1 MNSTNNSALT
11 SENSKTYLIA
21 AMAVVAIIVAVL
33 SSTQTVR
40 NYFSPASTGTTQRS
54 ILAKI
59 FTSYDDINYV
69 IFKIRTDEG
78 IEVEIYEKDPTTYFQ
93 KLKQKFSFPDD
104 KDAFLMVDGNSI
116 SLALSDVDQNG
127 TMDIVVPTVD
137 QYGLSRLNVF
147 KYNTDLK
154 QFSQSIDG
162 E

>member
-1 MNSTNNSALT
+1 MNSTNNSAST
-11 SENSKTYLIA
+11 IENSKTYLIA
-21 AMAVVAIIVAVL
+21 SMAVVAIVFAIL
-33 SSTQTVR
+33 SSSQTVR
-40 NYFSPASTGTTQRS
+40 NYFTAASEDSGQRL

-69 IFKIRTDEG
+69 IFKIRTHDG
-78 IEVEIYEKDPTTYFQ
+78 IEIEIYEKDPVTYFQ

-116 SLALSDVDQNG
+116 SLALSDVDQNAM
-127 TMDIVVPTVD
+127 MDIVMPTVD

-147 KYNTDLK
+147 KYNSELK
-154 QFSQSIDG
+154 QFSQSVDS

>member
-1 MNSTNNSALT
+1 MNSTNNSAST
-11 SENSKTYLIA
+11 TAETSKTYLMVGMALIALIA
-21 AMAVVAIIVAVL
+21 AIL
-33 SSTQTVR
+33 SSSNTVR
-40 NYFSPASTGTTQRS
+40 NYFAPTENTEKRS

-69 IFKIRTDEG
+69 IFKIRTDTG
-78 IEVEIYEKDPTTYFQ
+78 ITIEIYEKDPVTYFQ

-127 TMDIVVPTVD
+127 LLDIVMPTVD

-147 KYNTDLK
+147 KYNSDLK
-154 QFSQSIDG
+154 QFSQSV
-162 E
+162 EE

>member
-1 MNSTNNSALT
+1 MNSTNNSAST
-11 SENSKTYLIA
+11 IENSKTYLIA
-21 AMAVVAIIVAVL
+21 AMAVVAIIAAIL
-33 SSTQTVR
+33 SSNQTVR
-40 NYFSPASTGTTQRS
+40 SYFSPASTGTTQRL

-78 IEVEIYEKDPTTYFQ
+78 IDVEIYEKDTTTYFQ

-127 TMDIVVPTVD
+127 ITDIVVPTVD

-147 KYNTDLK
+147 KYNSDLK
-154 QFSQSIDG
+154 QFAQSIDG

>member
-1 MNSTNNSALT
+1 M
-11 SENSKTYLIA
+11 
-21 AMAVVAIIVAVL
+21 
-33 SSTQTVR
+33 
-40 NYFSPASTGTTQRS
+40 
-54 ILAKI
+54 
-59 FTSYDDINYV
+59 

-78 IEVEIYEKDPTTYFQ
+78 IDVEIYEKDPTTYFQ

-127 TMDIVVPTVD
+127 MMDIVVPTVD

-147 KYNTDLK
+147 KYNSDLK

>member
-1 MNSTNNSALT
+1 MNSTNNSAST
-11 SENSKTYLIA
+11 IENSKTYLIA
-21 AMAVVAIIVAVL
+21 AMAVVAIVFAIL
-33 SSTQTVR
+33 SSSQTVR
-40 NYFSPASTGTTQRS
+40 NYFSSASEDSGQRS

-69 IFKIRTDEG
+69 IFKIRTHEG
-78 IEVEIYEKDPTTYFQ
+78 IEIEIYEKDPTTYFQ

-127 TMDIVVPTVD
+127 MMDIVMPTVD

-147 KYNTDLK
+147 KYNSDLK
-154 QFSQSIDG
+154 QFSQSVDS

>member
-1 MNSTNNSALT
+1 MNSTNNSAST
-11 SENSKTYLIA
+11 IENSKTYLIA
-21 AMAVVAIIVAVL
+21 AMAVVAIIAAIL
-33 SSTQTVR
+33 SSNQTVR
-40 NYFSPASTGTTQRS
+40 NYFSPASNGTTQRS

-59 FTSYDDINYV
+59 FTSYDDVNYV

-78 IEVEIYEKDPTTYFQ
+78 IEVEVYEKDQATFFQ

-127 TMDIVVPTVD
+127 IMDIVVPTVD

-147 KYNTDLK
+147 KYNSELK

>member
-1 MNSTNNSALT
+1 
-11 SENSKTYLIA
+11 
-21 AMAVVAIIVAVL
+21 MAVVAIVFAVL
-33 SSTQTVR
+33 SSSQTVR
-40 NYFSPASTGTTQRS
+40 NYFSSSLSSTAQRS

-59 FTSYDDINYV
+59 FTSYDDVNYV

-78 IEVEIYEKDPTTYFQ
+78 IDIEIYEKDPTTFFQ

-127 TMDIVVPTVD
+127 MMDIVMPTVD

-147 KYNTDLK
+147 KYNSELK
-154 QFSQSIDG
+154 QFSQSVDG

>member
-1 MNSTNNSALT
+1 MDLTNNSAST
-11 SENSKTYLIA
+11 SQDTTKTYLMII
-21 AMAVVAIIVAVL
+21 MALVAIVVAIL
-33 SSTQTVR
+33 SSSNTVR
-40 NYFSPASTGTTQRS
+40 NYFAPAPGTEKRS

-69 IFKIRTDEG
+69 IFKIRTEAG
-78 IEVEIYEKDPTTYFQ
+78 ITIEIYEKDPVTYFQ

-104 KDAFLMVDGNSI
+104 KDAFLMVDGNSV

-127 TMDIVVPTVD
+127 IMDIVMPTVD

-147 KYNTDLK
+147 KYDSELK
-154 QFSQSIDG
+154 QFSQSVDS

>member
-78 IEVEIYEKDPTTYFQ
+78 IEVEIYEKDPATYFQ

-147 KYNTDLK
+147 KYNSDLK

>member
-147 KYNTDLK
+147 KYNSDLK